1 MHENKIVSHIEKLL
15 LAKSVIGVSAT
26 YRGNNGLDKIISV
39 LCNSYFIQPTSQLKE
54 RELELKVF
62 GKFSQDNVIS
72 QVVELAK

>member
-26 YRGNNGLDKIISV
+26 YRGDNGLDKIISV
-39 LCNSYFIQPTSQLKE
+39 IRNSYFIQPTSQLKE

-62 GKFSQDNVIS
+62 GKFSQDNVVS
-72 QVVELAK
+72 